1 MTIRID
7 SDLIEALIGLY
18 LVIALCTMV
27 IVVIWNVLK
36 VVLKLVWWIFLRA
49 RGAND
54 VEELRI
60 RSEARHAEWVKERI
74 ARGQPATLRG
84 VLVLLGRR
92 MWTAYRHPTRAW
104 RGEFD
109 PPKKG
114 TTEAGDR
121 KL

>member
-18 LVIALCTMV
+18 LVIALCTVV
-27 IVVIWNVLK
+27 IVAIWNVLK
-36 VVLKLVWWIFLRA
+36 VVLKLVWWIFLA

-54 VEELRI
+54 LEELRI

-84 VLVLLGRR
+84 VFVLLGKR
-92 MWTAYRHPTRAW
+92 MWTAYRHPIRAW

-109 PPKKG
+109 PPRKRA
-114 TTEAGDR
+114 TEAGDR